1 MTDEIK
7 KLYRSRTNRVFGG
20 VAGGLGDYLAI
31 DPTLIRLLFIAFAL
45 AGGPGFLVYI
55 IILVVVPEGPLPQ
68 QDAPSKS

>member
-31 DPTLIRLLFIAFAL
+31 DSTLIRLFFIAFAL

-55 IILVVVPEGPLPQ
+55 IMLVVVPEGPLPE
-68 QDAPSKS
+68 